1 MGSFLRGVKEL
12 SSTGK
17 CNCDGERVIFVAMAT
32 NADDEIC
39 EARENARRP
48 RFPGGKEVGLTD
60 AETEGFGTALARGS
74 GTALARCSVSPK
86 DAADI
91 CEQSA
96 GLSRL
101 INGEELGRTDAET
114 DVFGTV
120 VASGGVSPIIS

>member
-32 NADDEIC
+32 NADDDDC
-39 EARENARRP
+39 VENARRP

-60 AETEGFGTALARGS
+60 AETEVFGTALARGS
-74 GTALARCSVSPK
+74 VSST
-86 DAADI
+86 DAADMR
-91 CEQSA
+91 EQGA
-96 GLSRL
+96 GLFRL
-101 INGEELGRTDAET
+101 INGEVLGRTDAET
-114 DVFGTV
+114 DVFGTM